1 MCAPGQ
7 DMQEKQKVVMQEM
20 LRPDA
25 CMQFMRPGRLVH
37 IRDGPLD
44 WSWGVLVRPR
54 RDGREA
60 ADQTARPGT
69 EKYSYILDVLL
80 ICSLKTSKSKSS
92 AQFCQMAFR
101 VVFESGPWQWDH
113 F

>member
-1 MCAPGQ
+1 M
-7 DMQEKQKVVMQEM
+7 KEM

-37 IRDGPLD
+37 IRDGAID

-80 ICSLKTSKSKSS
+80 ICSSKSS
-92 AQFCQMAFR
+92 HSTLISYIQSASSMH
-101 VVFESGPWQWDH
+101 VYLDM
-113 F
+113 